1 LLFLINVQYGF
12 DKNENPPILMNYKC
26 VSRLQ
31 FVSRN
36 IGNMNDVHWIVVNG
50 NNDANDEDNVDGN
63 VVIM

>member
-1 LLFLINVQYGF
+1 MSNMGLIRM
-12 DKNENPPILMNYKC
+12 ENPRFLMNYKC

-36 IGNMNDVHWIVVNG
+36 IGNMNDVHWIVFIG
-50 NNDANDEDNVDGN
+50 NNDDDNDEDNVDGN